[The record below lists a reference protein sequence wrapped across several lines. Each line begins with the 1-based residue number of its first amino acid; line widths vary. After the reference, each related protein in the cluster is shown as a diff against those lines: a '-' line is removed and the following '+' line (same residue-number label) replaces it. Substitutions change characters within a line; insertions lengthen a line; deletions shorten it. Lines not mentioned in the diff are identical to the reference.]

1 MNDVIVVAVS
11 YYYGGRG
18 WTDPY
23 TNIDFKADQ
32 KGLPIVISKDKDLTG
47 IKRSVRLNNL
57 LLLEGELDTSGE
69 NNLEK
74 IDPAE
79 LTAEQLQE
87 IAGESGADAEELQ
100 AQIDKLTKEK
110 QALEKSNQTL
120 TSEKQALEKSNQT
133 LTSEKEAKDKK
144 IKELEAQIATL
155 TSQLEKANQAKATA
169 ESKLSTEEKSH
180 KKTKDKMFAIH
191 EFTEEELADSY
202 FTVAILKEIMTTK
215 SIAFEGGD
223 NKSQLIEKLV
233 AGQKKE

>member
-87 IAGESGADAEELQ
+87 IAGESGAGAEELQ
-100 AQIDKLTKEK
+100 AQIDKLTK
-110 QALEKSNQTL
+110 
-120 TSEKQALEKSNQT
+120 EKQALEKSNQT

-155 TSQLEKANQAKATA
+155 TSQLEEANQAKATA

>member
-32 KGLPIVISKDKDLTG
+32 KGLPVVISKDKDLTG

-57 LLLEGELDTSGE
+57 LLLEGDLDTSGE

-87 IAGESGADAEELQ
+87 LAGAGGADSEELQ

-110 QALEKSNQTL
+110 QALEKSNQEL
-120 TSEKQALEKSNQT
+120 TTQKTANE
-133 LTSEKEAKDKK
+133 KK
-144 IKELEAQIATL
+144 IKELEAQIVTL
-155 TSQLEKANQAKATA
+155 TSQLETANQAKATA

-202 FTVAILKEIMTTK
+202 FTVAIIKEIMTTK
-215 SIAFEGGD
+215 SIAFETGD

>member
-32 KGLPIVISKDKDLTG
+32 KGLPVVISKDKDLTG

-57 LLLEGELDTSGE
+57 LLLEGDLDTSGE

-87 IAGESGADAEELQ
+87 LAGAGGADSEELQ
-100 AQIDKLTKEK
+100 AQIDKVTKEK
-110 QALEKSNQTL
+110 QALEKSNQEL
-120 TSEKQALEKSNQT
+120 TTQKTANE
-133 LTSEKEAKDKK
+133 KK
-144 IKELEAQIATL
+144 IKELEAQIVTL
-155 TSQLEKANQAKATA
+155 TSQLETANQAKATA

-202 FTVAILKEIMTTK
+202 FTVAIIKEIMTTK
-215 SIAFEGGD
+215 SIAFETGD

>member
-87 IAGESGADAEELQ
+87 IAGESGAGAEELQ
-100 AQIDKLTKEK
+100 AQIDKLTK
-110 QALEKSNQTL
+110 
-120 TSEKQALEKSNQT
+120 EKQALEKSNQT

-155 TSQLEKANQAKATA
+155 TSQLEEANQAKATA

-215 SIAFEGGD
+215 SIAFESGD

>member
-1 MNDVIVVAVS
+1 MNEVIVVAVS

-23 TNIDFKADQ
+23 TNIDFKANQ

-47 IKRSVRLNNL
+47 IKRSIRLNNL
-57 LLLEGELDTSGE
+57 LLLEGDLDISGE
-69 NNLEK
+69 NSLEK

-87 IAGESGADAEELQ
+87 LVGAGGAGSEELQ

-110 QALEKSNQTL
+110 KALEESNKTL
-120 TSEKQALEKSNQT
+120 TSDKTANE
-133 LTSEKEAKDKK
+133 KK
-144 IKELEAQIATL
+144 IKELEAQISTL
-155 TSQLEKANQAKATA
+155 TSQLETANQGKTTA
-169 ESKLSTEEKSH
+169 ESKLSTEEKNH

-191 EFTEEELADSY
+191 EFTNEELQDSY

-233 AGQKKE
+233 AGQSKE